1 MSGGV
6 LGSDILSFP
15 SHFKREIFKMSRG
28 IVTTGL
34 CLLSALNVAVLI
46 INMSSPSMG
55 EPSTGEP
62 SNAAPSK
69 AAPSKAAPS
78 KAAPSKAAPSKAAPS
93 KAAPAGNKYLRDPDF
108 QRAVKEIIQ
117 ECNVNVDLNKVE
129 C

>member
-34 CLLSALNVAVLI
+34 YLLSALNVAVLI
-46 INMSSPSMG
+46 INMSSPSTG

-62 SNAAPSK
+62 ST
-69 AAPSKAAPS
+69 AAPS